1 MKQTQHLRNL
11 LTILLSLF
19 LIIPLHA
26 KADDEDLQRGTIK
39 GKVVTQDN
47 KPAENVSIA
56 LLDTHYGTTT
66 DEDGNFSLRAPQGK
80 YTLIASYISHKSQ
93 EAEVEV
99 IGGKVITV
107 NFTLTEN
114 ANQLSEVN
122 ISGRRQKYKL
132 DEPSPSLRLNEP
144 VLQVP
149 QNIQE
154 VSGEQIKDQQIFNM
168 LEGVSRNV
176 SGLTMQEHWGNYARI
191 NARGDRIA
199 AFRNGMNI
207 EATWGPL
214 TEDMAFVDRIEFV
227 KGPAGFMLAN
237 GNPSGFYNVVTKKP
251 TGTTSEAFSFTA
263 GSFDTYR
270 ATADFDGTLTKDGK
284 LQYRLNAA
292 GQLAG
297 SWRPY
302 DFTNRVGIA
311 PVLRYKFD
319 DKNTITAE
327 YNYQHQ
333 RMNAFGTAYLFSTQG
348 YASLPRDFTNA
359 PSNTPSSAIND
370 HSAFLTYEHKF
381 SDKWKVTAQGAYFYY
396 YQKAYTYWINS
407 IQENGDIDRNLGY
420 WDAINK
426 NKFAQAFVNGEF
438 GTGFIKHRIL
448 GGVDIG
454 DKYYIPD
461 YNQSGS
467 LDPVT
472 PFNIYHPNN
481 GPVTLPVFD
490 TQTPL
495 SVRGKDFVS
504 TEKYQSIYAQDELGF
519 FDQKLRLTVA
529 ARFTHATTTDPYAGS
544 TNDRKFTPRFGLSY
558 SIDPTTSVYAVVDQS
573 FLPQN
578 GNIFSGAKVKPVTGN
593 NLEAGLKRD
602 WFNGKWSTTLSVYR
616 ILKNNQLVSDPDNHG
631 DPAANYVIQLG
642 QTKTTGVEFD
652 ARGEIVRGLTLMAN
666 YAYTDS
672 KINKDT
678 NPANVGN
685 PVPGFAKHVT
695 NTWLTYTIQRG
706 DLKGLGFSTGYQWQL
721 DRLPWSLGTGT
732 SDLPNYFRLDAG
744 ANCQIK
750 KISLALTV
758 NNVLDKYLYS
768 GGHEDYLSSTGA
780 TVYTWQAEAPRTVR
794 LSIGYKF

>member
-1 MKQTQHLRNL
+1 MKQTQHLRNFF
-11 LTILLSLF
+11 TILLSLF
-19 LIIPLHA
+19 FIAPLQT
-26 KADDEDLQRGTIK
+26 KADDDDLQRGTIR

-47 KPAENVSIA
+47 KPAENVTVA
-56 LLDTHYGTTT
+56 LLNTRYGTTT
-66 DEDGNFSLRAPQGK
+66 DEDGTFSLRAPQGK
-80 YTLIASYISHKSQ
+80 YTLVASYIGHKSQ
-93 EAEVEV
+93 QAEVEL
-99 IGGKVITV
+99 IGGKTIIV

-154 VSGEQIKDQQIFNM
+154 VSSEQIKDQQIFNM

-227 KGPAGFMLAN
+227 KGPAGFMLAS

-284 LQYRLNAA
+284 LQYRLNAV

-319 DKNTITAE
+319 DKNTLTAE

-370 HSAFLTYEHKF
+370 HSAFLTYDHKF

-420 WDAINK
+420 WDAINR

-438 GTGFIKHRIL
+438 GTGIIKHRVL

-472 PFNIYHPNN
+472 PFNIYHPDN

-490 TQTPL
+490 TKTPL

-504 TEKYQSIYAQDELGF
+504 TEKYQSIYAQDEFGF

-529 ARFTHATTTDPYAGS
+529 ARFTHATTVDPYAGS

-558 SIDPTTSVYAVVDQS
+558 SIDPNTSVYAVVDQS
-573 FLPQN
+573 FLPQT
-578 GNIFSGAKVKPVTGN
+578 GNIFGGAKVKPVTGN

-602 WFNGKWSTTLSVYR
+602 WFGGKWSTTLSAYR
-616 ILKNNQLVSDPDNHG
+616 ILKNNQLVGDPDNHG

-678 NPANVGN
+678 DPANVGN

-695 NTWLTYTIQRG
+695 NTWLTYTIQHG
-706 DLKGLGFSTGYQWQL
+706 GFKGLGFSTGYQWQI

-744 ANCQIK
+744 ANYQVK
-750 KISLALTV
+750 KISLGLTV

-780 TVYTWQAEAPRTVR
+780 TVYSWQAEAPRTVR